1 MPNIA
6 IDLPRQARSSR
17 GGGQDLLRSW
27 KIDLTNGTHAS
38 VTWWPG
44 RARRQKLESGPHA
57 SESSRNKKSGLG
69 QGGGVGLS
77 EVRRWATTSLSAHFS
92 FYFFIFFP
100 CVLFYF
106 IFKFQIHFNFTHK
119 MQQFIITQHE
129 MQVIFTYFINY
140 FFPFFKPIASNMSH
154 TIYYL
159 F

>member
-57 SESSRNKKSGLG
+57 SESSRNKKVAWAKGGLG
-69 QGGGVGLS
+69 W
-77 EVRRWATTSLSAHFS
+77 VRWGDGPRRLFQPI
-92 FYFFIFFP
+92 FPFIFFIFFP

-154 TIYYL
+154 TLYYL